1 MNRARKVNKG
11 LPRRVYLKDGAYRF
25 KPIEKM
31 KDPRDG
37 KLKSWITLCPIGD
50 GEAAMLSALSKLLG
64 DQTITTESMVYVCR
78 EFSATKLSKFSKE
91 VQSQYKQFLSVI
103 ANDFEDFTVQ
113 QVTTK
118 NCADFLRLNFKDKPN
133 TAKKYAGLMRKLFK
147 YTISELGLRQDNPI
161 EQLDLGD
168 YETTRREILPTH
180 EQIKAIREAGL
191 YGKDGKRTQSGP
203 MFQCLIDM
211 AYLCWQRGMD
221 IRELKETQVDETNG
235 FIRFAPSKTLKTSGK
250 LVDIAIT
257 PAIQDV
263 LQRAKSNKRAYE
275 ILSPYVFPTRKG
287 TPYTRSGLFSMWD
300 RARERAKIADEI
312 IFKDLRA
319 LGATDAARKG
329 TKIEDIQTRLVH
341 TSTKT
346 SQIYIKEAIPV
357 ESNLETKLPWE

>member
-1 MNRARKVNKG
+1 MNRARKSNKG
-11 LPRRVYLKDGAYRF
+11 LPRRVYIKDGSYRF
-25 KPIEKM
+25 KPAEKM

-37 KLKSWITLCPIGD
+37 KMKSWITLASIAD
-50 GEAAMLSALSKLLG
+50 GESAMLSALSKLLG
-64 DQTITTESMVYVCR
+64 DQSLAAESMVYVCR
-78 EFSATKLSKFSKE
+78 EFTANKLSKFSKDT
-91 VQSQYKQFLSVI
+91 QSQYKQFLSNI

-118 NCADFLRLNFKDKPN
+118 NCADFLRLNFKGKNN

-168 YETTRREILPTH
+168 YETTRREVLPTH
-180 EQIKAIREAGL
+180 DQVKAIREAGL

-203 MFQCLIDM
+203 MFQCIIDM
-211 AYLCWQRGMD
+211 AYLCWQRGME
-221 IRELKETQVDETNG
+221 IRMLKESQIDEESG
-235 FIRFAPSKTLKTSGK
+235 FIRFAPTKTLKTSGK

-257 PAIQDV
+257 PEIKEV
-263 LQRAKSNKRAYE
+263 LQRAKARKKAYE
-275 ILSPYVFPTRKG
+275 IISPFIFPTRKG

-319 LGATDAARKG
+319 LGATDAAKRG
-329 TKIEDIQTRLVH
+329 TKLEDIQTRLVH
-341 TSTKT
+341 TTTKT

-357 ESNLETKLPWE
+357 ESNLDTKLPWK